1 LHSAGADPRFRF
13 SDRRAPDNT
22 EGPPEK
28 DIPVTRRPATLIGL
42 SAILMWSLLGLMTA
56 RSGQVPPFLMNAL
69 TFGVSGVGATLWL
82 ALTGRLGLLIQPLP
96 VWLLGAGGLFGY
108 HAFYFTAMRN
118 APPVEANLVNY
129 LWPLLIVLFSGLLPG
144 ERLRAHHIIGALLGF
159 AGAAVIVTKG
169 RGIAVAPEHAFGL
182 MSAAGAAVTW
192 AVYSVAS
199 RRFGS
204 VPTAAVAGFCLA
216 TAVFSGLCH
225 LMLETTVLPATSG
238 QWLAIAALGA
248 LPLGAAFF
256 VWDIGVKRGDIQVL
270 GAASYLAPLLSTG
283 FLVADGQASLTW
295 PIALAAILMTTG
307 ALIASKDMLIRRR
320 ASATGA
326 EA

>member
-1 LHSAGADPRFRF
+1 M
-13 SDRRAPDNT
+13 
-22 EGPPEK
+22 
-28 DIPVTRRPATLIGL
+28 TRRLATLIGL

-56 RSGQVPPFLMNAL
+56 RSGAVPPFLMNAL
-69 TFGVSGVGATLWL
+69 TFGLSGIGTTLYL
-82 ALTGRLGLLIQPLP
+82 ALTGRLGVLRQPPL

-144 ERLRAHHIIGALLGF
+144 ERLRPHHVLGACLGF
-159 AGAAVIVTKG
+159 VGAAVIVTKG
-169 RGIAVAPEHAFGL
+169 SGIAIAPEHTFGL
-182 MSAAGAAVTW
+182 LCAAGAAVTW
-192 AVYSVAS
+192 AVYSVTS
-199 RRFGS
+199 RRLGS

-225 LMLETTVLPATSG
+225 LMLEPTVLPASGG
-238 QWLAIAALGA
+238 QWLAVAALGA

-256 VWDIGVKRGDIQVL
+256 VWDIGVKRGDIQIL

-283 FLVADGQASLTW
+283 FLVADGQAALTW
-295 PIALAAILMTTG
+295 QIALAAALMTAG
-307 ALIASKDMLIRRR
+307 ALIASKDMLFVRRPAGIVTPES
-320 ASATGA
+320 AS
-326 EA
+326 

>member
-1 LHSAGADPRFRF
+1 MN
-13 SDRRAPDNT
+13 RRL
-22 EGPPEK
+22 
-28 DIPVTRRPATLIGL
+28 ATLIGL

-56 RSGQVPPFLMNAL
+56 RSGSVPPFLMNAL
-69 TFGVSGVGATLWL
+69 TFGISGLGTTLWL
-82 ALTGRLGLLIQPLP
+82 AATGRLGVLRQPAV
-96 VWLLGAGGLFGY
+96 VWILGAGGLFGY

-144 ERLRAHHIIGALLGF
+144 EKLRPHHIIGAALGL
-159 AGAAVIVTKG
+159 AGAVVIITKG
-169 RGIAVAPEHAFGL
+169 RGIAIAPEHAFGL
-182 MSAAGAAVTW
+182 ACAAGAAVTW
-192 AVYSVAS
+192 AIYSVAS
-199 RRFGS
+199 RRLGS

-225 LMLETTVLPATSG
+225 LMLETTTLPATGG
-238 QWLAIAALGA
+238 QWLAVLALGA

-283 FLVADGQASLTW
+283 FLVADGQAALTW
-295 PIALAAILMTTG
+295 RIVLAALLMTGG
-307 ALIASKDMLIRRR
+307 ALIASKDMLFRRSR
-320 ASATGA
+320 QA
-326 EA
+326 EAKA

>member
-1 LHSAGADPRFRF
+1 
-13 SDRRAPDNT
+13 
-22 EGPPEK
+22 
-28 DIPVTRRPATLIGL
+28 VTRRPATLIGL

-56 RSGQVPPFLMNAL
+56 RSGAVPPFLLNAL
-69 TFGVSGVGATLWL
+69 TFGVSGIGATLWL
-82 ALTGRLGLLIQPLP
+82 AVTGRLGALKQPWH
-96 VWLLGAGGLFGY
+96 VWLLCGGGLFGY

-144 ERLRAHHIIGALLGF
+144 EKLKPHHIVGAALGL
-159 AGAAVIVTKG
+159 AGAVVIITKG
-169 RGIAVAPEHAFGL
+169 RSIAIAPEHVFGL
-182 MSAAGAAVTW
+182 AAATASAITW

-199 RRFGS
+199 RGLGA

-225 LMLETTVLPATSG
+225 LMLEPTVLPARPS
-238 QWLAIAALGA
+238 QWLAVLALGA
-248 LPLGAAFF
+248 FPLGAAFF

-283 FLVADGQASLTW
+283 FLVADGQAELTW
-295 PIALAAILMTTG
+295 QIALAALLMTGG
-307 ALIASKDMLIRRR
+307 AVIASKDMLFNRHT
-320 ASATGA
+320 AKAA
-326 EA
+326 